1 MPSRSKPNMIGNL
14 RGKYD
19 PHFKLEGR
27 VDRLEKDTPFE
38 LSQIHKTLSKSFGM
52 QRKTLVRVLGLE
64 EKVAELELEKEVLE
78 EVVDEIEEEINEIDE
93 EVPEELDDLL
103 EDIRQG
109 DEPTKTGT
117 KPKVEVVPTK
127 KKKKKKKPIKP
138 IGKKIPKKK
147 PVAKKKKISA
157 KDLKKGTIGERI
169 ERLEQNAKDTAAADT
184 HRGTA
189 EFTEISTGTDPAT
202 GEPLS
207 PEERKRRFKLRKRG
221 ISPEAFKTGS
231 SVGGAQRATK
241 ADTTG
246 ASDLVE
252 VGKAPDASAGI
263 TPEGEEETS
272 AGGGGNKKR
281 DEGILKGLKAINSSI
296 DGIIR
301 ALTDGTKEDKK
312 AADTARK
319 ETEKRKRKGAESA
332 LEKIGGVALKGIQSV
347 LKPAMGIFQ
356 RIWEFIKTVFLGRIV
371 MLFFDWMSK
380 NQGKL
385 ASMFKFIKDWWPVMV
400 AGILAI
406 FGPILGPVGWVVG
419 VGALVWWGFNRIQA
433 VIKFITDIFKNVFDF
448 LTLGLFKGK
457 DDPKKVGDSVLK
469 DTESEFQ
476 GGDLQDRMIVDLN
489 PHQVMPLNKWRVVKR
504 Q

>member
-1 MPSRSKPNMIGNL
+1 QSKPNMIGNL
-14 RGKYD
+14 RGKFD

-117 KPKVEVVPTK
+117 KPKVEAVPTK

-147 PVAKKKKISA
+147 PEPKKKKVSPEA
-157 KDLKKGTIGERI
+157 FKKGTSQETIGERL
-169 ERLEQNAKDTAAADT
+169 ERLEQNAADTAAADKQKKT
-184 HRGTA
+184 D
-189 EFTEISTGTDPAT
+189 EFTELTTGTDPET

-207 PEERKRRFKLRKRG
+207 GEDRKQRFLARKKK
-221 ISPEAFKTGS
+221 ISADSFKKGS
-231 SVGGAQRATK
+231 SVDGAEKATQ

-246 ASDLVE
+246 ASDLLK
-252 VGKAPDASAGI
+252 VGKAADVSPSI
-263 TPEGEEETS
+263 TPEGEEGTAPPPSGKEQS
-272 AGGGGNKKR
+272 KGQ
-281 DEGILKGLKAINSSI
+281 EGILQGLKSINTSV
-296 DGIIR
+296 DGIIKV
-301 ALTDGTKEDKK
+301 LTQGAKDDKK
-312 AADTARK
+312 AANTARK
-319 ETEKRKRKGAESA
+319 EEEKRRRKGAEGA

-356 RIWEFIKTVFLGRIV
+356 RIWEFIK
-371 MLFFDWMSK
+371 
-380 NQGKL
+380 
-385 ASMFKFIKDWWPVMV
+385 
-400 AGILAI
+400 
-406 FGPILGPVGWVVG
+406 
-419 VGALVWWGFNRIQA
+419 
-433 VIKFITDIFKNVFDF
+433 
-448 LTLGLFKGK
+448 
-457 DDPKKVGDSVLK
+457 
-469 DTESEFQ
+469 
-476 GGDLQDRMIVDLN
+476 
-489 PHQVMPLNKWRVVKR
+489 
-504 Q
+504 